1 MPSGAFLARSNSQP
15 KPENVFFA
23 MKTENWILPQ
33 TDEGMH
39 LPIPQIA
46 GVSSPFPKKRQIHR
60 KRHLAWEQAEL
71 ASGGFYS
78 HNLDEIAHRF
88 PSLTPMELRVSALV
102 KSMLP
107 SWKIAEIL
115 CIKEESVERYRCR
128 IRRKLG
134 IHGGWL
140 QEFFSA
146 I

>member
-1 MPSGAFLARSNSQP
+1 VKIEHRDQPSG
-15 KPENVFFA
+15 
-23 MKTENWILPQ
+23 
-33 TDEGMH
+33 EGAIST
-39 LPIPQIA
+39 L
-46 GVSSPFPKKRQIHR
+46 VSSIAITGSIHPSSVTKHRTRR

-71 ASGGFYS
+71 ASGGFYA
-78 HNLDEIAHRF
+78 HNLDEIAHRY
-88 PSLTPMELRVSALV
+88 PTLTPMELRVCALV

-140 QEFFSA
+140 QEFLTA
-146 I
+146 A